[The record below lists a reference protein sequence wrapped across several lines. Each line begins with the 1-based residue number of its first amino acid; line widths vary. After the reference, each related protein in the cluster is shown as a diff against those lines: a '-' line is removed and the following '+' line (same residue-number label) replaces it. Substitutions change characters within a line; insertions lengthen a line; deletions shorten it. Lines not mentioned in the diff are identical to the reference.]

1 MRRKL
6 ASFTGWCLVLGL
18 LHVTSDHAYAESFS
32 FRKPD
37 WDALSTFLKVARDQ
51 IGARRVVVEAIV
63 DWDSLTPQD
72 SLLLIH
78 PETDLS
84 FSEASAFLSAGG
96 RLGVV
101 DDYGRSDELLRR
113 FQIERIS
120 APSPAEAFRDNSAL
134 AIAHAHWSTS
144 ETGVTLTHP
153 IAEEVERV
161 VTNHPQGL
169 RELPGVELTRVL
181 TLRGKSGESVALA
194 VVGVIGDAEAC
205 GLNPP
210 HTRQPNATCGRLFAM
225 SDPSVFIDL
234 MMQFD
239 GNEKLAR
246 GVVKYLT
253 ESDVWGP
260 RNGKLYI
267 VANRFGQV
275 GHFGKQSSARDTFTR
290 AFESVHSTFRD
301 LQTRGL
307 PARAATAFAFLWAA
321 FAALWAWR
329 SGGRLY
335 PRPTP
340 KYAAPIPLIAQGG
353 LAGRS
358 AVLSADT
365 TPEALRVLELKAA
378 LEAQLR
384 ASLGIGP
391 HEGYQQLIE
400 RAHSSGHLSAADSAK
415 LRSLHSHFQSAS
427 ETLTRG
433 ASIHRAAT
441 LEKLVSELQETLSR
455 LPQPNRSSS

>member
-1 MRRKL
+1 MRRNWRSL
-6 ASFTGWCLVLGL
+6 LGL
-18 LHVTSDHAYAESFS
+18 LVFGTVLCVGNRARAESFS

-51 IGARRVVVEAIV
+51 IGTKHVVVEATIN
-63 DWDSLTPQD
+63 WESLQPED
-72 SLLLIH
+72 ALLVIH
-78 PETDLS
+78 PEADLS

-96 RLGVV
+96 RLGIV
-101 DDYGRSDELLRR
+101 DDFGRADDLLRR
-113 FQIERIS
+113 FQIERIA
-120 APSPAEAFRDNSAL
+120 APKPAESFQNNPAL
-134 AIAHAHWSTS
+134 AVAHAHWSS
-144 ETGVTLTHP
+144 SASGVTLTHP
-153 IAEEVERV
+153 IAEEVDRV

-181 TLRGKSGESVALA
+181 DIQGDNGESVALA

-205 GLNPP
+205 GLNGAGSPR
-210 HTRQPNATCGRLFAM
+210 TKTTCGRLFAM

-246 GVVKYLT
+246 GIVKYLT

-260 RNGKLYI
+260 RHGKLYI
-267 VANRFGQV
+267 VVNRFAQA
-275 GHFGKQSSARDTFTR
+275 GHFGGQTDFRDAFTK
-290 AFESVHSTFRD
+290 ALETLQAAFRD

-307 PARAATAFAFLWAA
+307 PTRVATALAFLCAA
-321 FAALWAWR
+321 FTALWAWR
-329 SGGRLY
+329 SGGRPYL
-335 PRPTP
+335 RPSP
-340 KYAAPIPLIAQGG
+340 KYAAAVPLVAQGG

-358 AVLSADT
+358 AVLSAPT

-378 LEAQLR
+378 LETQLR
-384 ASLGIGP
+384 SGFGRASNEP
-391 HEGYQQLIE
+391 FSQLVE
-400 RAHSSGHLSAADSAK
+400 HAAASGNLSPADCAK

-441 LEKLVSELQETLSR
+441 LDSLVRDLEEALTR
-455 LPQPNRSSS
+455 LPHASRRPS